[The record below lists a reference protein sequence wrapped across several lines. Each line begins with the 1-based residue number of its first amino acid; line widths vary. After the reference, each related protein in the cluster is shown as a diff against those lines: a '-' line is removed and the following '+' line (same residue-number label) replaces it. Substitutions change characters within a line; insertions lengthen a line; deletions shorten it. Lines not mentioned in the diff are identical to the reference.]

1 MISVPQV
8 DVNAVDAAATKIQ
21 AAERGRVARANSP
34 VKSPVA
40 ATGPK
45 SAPEEQFVSTDSAAE
60 EAAATKIQAVHRG
73 KVVRQQA
80 TQSSGEGGAGGV
92 PESG

>member
-8 DVNAVDAAATKIQ
+8 DVNAVDVAATKIQ

-34 VKSPVA
+34 VKSPVV

-45 SAPEEQFVSTDSAAE
+45 PAPEE
-60 EAAATKIQAVHRG
+60 
-73 KVVRQQA
+73 
-80 TQSSGEGGAGGV
+80 
-92 PESG
+92 